1 MTSSSPNAPTPSDPA
16 GHWELDPA
24 GTSIEFHTKA
34 LWVLPAKGTFKA
46 SGGVGTVA
54 PDGGISGTLV
64 IDAASVDTRN
74 KKRDTHL
81 RTADFFEVE
90 KFPAITFEATG
101 GRLTG
106 PGTLDLDG
114 TLTVH
119 GETKPLAVSATLSI
133 EADVATV
140 AAEVEVDRSQ
150 WGLTL
155 RPFGAGLH
163 NRVVVSARY
172 RKQ

>member
-1 MTSSSPNAPTPSDPA
+1 MPNQISVDL
-16 GHWELDPA
+16 GDFVGKWVLDPA
-24 GTSIEFHTKA
+24 GTSIVFHTKA
-34 LWVLPAKGTFKA
+34 FWVVPVKGTAKA
-46 SGGVGTVA
+46 IEGAGTVGA
-54 PDGGISGTLV
+54 DGSISGTLV
-64 IDAASVDTRN
+64 VDAASIDT
-74 KKRDTHL
+74 KLKRRDAHL